1 MLANLFVALYMKNK
15 GKTMN
20 LETQLN
26 KDAATDFNNCVEKL
40 LENIGN
46 SFANWTQ
53 NEERTQNFRDGLR
66 INKGRKFTKVIEKN
80 RVWGFVA
87 NVDGVLKG
95 IPYFK
100 GDVFK
105 AAGWRAP
112 AKHVRG
118 SIFSNETNW
127 FTWTGPNYL

>member
-26 KDAATDFNNCVEKL
+26 KDAATDFNNGVEKL

-53 NEERTQNFRDGLR
+53 NEERT
-66 INKGRKFTKVIEKN
+66 
-80 RVWGFVA
+80 
-87 NVDGVLKG
+87 
-95 IPYFK
+95 
-100 GDVFK
+100 
-105 AAGWRAP
+105 
-112 AKHVRG
+112 
-118 SIFSNETNW
+118 
-127 FTWTGPNYL
+127 